1 MFYNII
7 YYFSSRETNMYF
19 LNLVFTDWTIAFL
32 FVVDKDLMQQIS
44 SMVGQVKEKL
54 KISNIIGCNS
64 T

>member
-19 LNLVFTDWTIAFL
+19 LNLVFTDWAIAFL

-44 SMVGQVKEKL
+44 SMV
-54 KISNIIGCNS
+54 S
-64 T
+64 